1 MVVGAA
7 LKLSSKS
14 FGFPP
19 VFLKHNDRFSEL
31 STAEGNL
38 LVSLVEPVIELAEAA
53 PFSEPVEPE
62 ATHPLHNARLPLET
76 VVKLDTRHD
85 AHLQEILLATCV
97 HKIENN

>member
-14 FGFPP
+14 FGLPP
-19 VFLKHNDRFSEL
+19 VFLKHIDRFSKL
-31 STAEGNL
+31 STNL
-38 LVSLVEPVIELAEAA
+38 LLSPVQPVIELAEAA